1 MAIYRAD
8 QAVVTFAAEA
18 AQGGYPEEATFT
30 GSLSNTSTID
40 GAINPGDRTVTVD
53 SATMP
58 STGNSA
64 VFIVVGNS
72 DVSTAANA
80 PKGPKEIRKIV
91 AGLGTTSLTV
101 DTPFGFAHSDE
112 AACGYVAA
120 GNDGTADSVIVDAGT
135 AATTGKYITQLPG
148 VYETVDV
155 PDPEQGFEPR
165 YMLGGLTNRNFYEM
179 YKGQE
184 TLSGSIGSMVLL
196 NGFPLRFPI
205 GSVQTLP
212 VHNKKLDDTAGGN
225 LVGWGASNV
234 GGAWII
240 NGATKKGDVFV
251 RLDTA
256 STKALPRGTYL
267 VFGFPGATADQ
278 AAIQAIC
285 DGGHDQLTST
295 TTYEVRQ
302 VVSNHTGAADY
313 SVQLNAPLHFA
324 HGDNEKV
331 ASVSSALDTT
341 GIGTVGAFI
350 HKIQETTSLDSVSW
364 NVAIPDSDGT
374 NIWQRRYVGGKVGSL
389 SLSAEEGGLLTAGWD
404 GVQFIDMVHNVKTHF
419 SLATTN
425 KMMPRYTAMREITS
439 SNVGRQVQTVGSDA
453 VTYSRPNTA
462 PYYFSNGS
470 VQLYG
475 ATGDQTMA
483 RIRSFA
489 LNVSNGEEPRYYIR
503 TQHEGRRSP
512 FEIFEGNR
520 EYTMSAT
527 IATPDS
533 ANQGTIN
540 TETGA
545 VDLWR
550 ELLLAGD
557 YRGTAAQGM
566 RGFGV
571 RLTFTRDNSGSGDF
585 IRLVIPNDGTAT
597 EGSNEQ
603 GAFIRSAPHNIG
615 TDNPIQADADIQFRS
630 MKIEIKDGEPMYP

>member
-18 AQGGYPEEATFT
+18 GQGGYPEGATFANPVN
-30 GSLSNTSTID
+30 GSTID

-53 SATMP
+53 SDSMP
-58 STGNSA
+58 TTGNSA

-80 PKGPKEIRKIV
+80 PKGPKEVRKIV

-101 DTPFGFAHSDE
+101 DTPFGFAHSDG
-112 AACGYVAA
+112 AACAYLTAQ
-120 GNDGTADSVIVDAGT
+120 NDGTADAVVADAGT

-148 VYETVDV
+148 VYDAVDV
-155 PDPEQGFEPR
+155 PDPEQAFEPR
-165 YMLGGLTNRNFYEM
+165 YILGGLTNRNFYEM

-212 VHNKKLDDTAGGN
+212 VHNQTLAGAAGGN
-225 LVGWGASNV
+225 QVGWGTSNV
-234 GGAWII
+234 GGAWVI

-251 RLDTA
+251 RLDA
-256 STKALPRGTYL
+256 SGTKALPMGTYL
-267 VFGFPGATADQ
+267 VFGFASGATQ
-278 AAIQAIC
+278 SAIQGIC
-285 DGGHDQLTST
+285 DGGFDQFTST
-295 TTYEVRQ
+295 TTYEIRQ
-302 VVSNHTGAADY
+302 VVSNHTNASDY

-324 HGDNEKV
+324 HDDNEKV
-331 ASVSSALDTT
+331 ASVSDALDETDIAT
-341 GIGTVGAFI
+341 DGAFI
-350 HKIQETTSLDSVSW
+350 HKIQETTSLDSMTW

-419 SLATTN
+419 SLATTQ
-425 KMMPRYTAMREITS
+425 KMMPRYTAMHEILST
-439 SNVGRQVQTVGSDA
+439 NVGRQVQTVGSDA
-453 VTYSRPNTA
+453 VTYARPNTA

-489 LNVSNGEEPRYYIR
+489 LNVSNGEEARYYIR

-533 ANQGTIN
+533 ADQGAVN
-540 TETGA
+540 SETGS

-571 RLTFTRDNSGSGDF
+571 RLTFTRDDAGSGDY
-585 IRLVIPNDGTAT
+585 IRIVIPNDGTAT

-615 TDNPIQADADIQFRS
+615 SDNPIQADADIQFRS
-630 MKIEIKDGEPMYP
+630 MKVEIKDGEPMYP